1 MNIEDQDNTMI
12 YCRMLGHEV
21 LFSYCRHGVMSQPCR
36 KILDCWFHTFDIE
49 PFIREHFTEDQIKA
63 FLAPPKPKV
72 TTLIELIQQAQE
84 SAKKPNSER

>member
-1 MNIEDQDNTMI
+1 MNIEDHDNTMI

-21 LFSYCRHGVMSQPCR
+21 LFFYCRHGVMSQPCR

-49 PFIREHFTEDQIKA
+49 QFIREHFTEDQIKA